1 MPANNYKL
9 NQQKTDGSKL
19 RPIGWSLGRGIRSQ
33 VQVEARVLQ
42 FLDG

>member
-1 MPANNYKL
+1 MAAYNYKL
-9 NQQKTDGSKL
+9 NQQKTDGSSL
-19 RPIGWSLGRGIRSQ
+19 RTNGWSLGRGIRSQ